1 MPGPRPTWLVAPSI
15 GHYTDHALPVIDRY
29 GDQMTDPALT
39 AVLDMHLLLQLGGRL
54 KRLRVAQGLT
64 TTEIAQRVG
73 ITRNTLRAIES
84 GDPATSLGSYLRVM
98 SALGVSGDLALLAT
112 GAVQQPAGSAAA
124 GGTPAVEVRVSA
136 ARGRHSAQDL
146 QSLLLHEAA
155 VRHIK
160 ANPALLGRAR
170 DALLSWSGASAEEP
184 SRSAP
189 LWNEWLEI
197 LEQRAWR
204 KVLARTQHAQQ
215 LRQASPLLGVLPPQA
230 RQEVLAQVAE
240 LKRGVTLV
248 PASARQGRPAGADP
262 PATTLAAPAT
272 AGPAADPDAPAPPS
286 PARGMLKG
294 AA

>member
-1 MPGPRPTWLVAPSI
+1 
-15 GHYTDHALPVIDRY
+15 
-29 GDQMTDPALT
+29 MTDPSLT

-112 GAVQQPAGSAAA
+112 GAVQQPVGSTSKGEA
-124 GGTPAVEVRVSA
+124 PVVEVRVSA

-170 DALLSWSGASAEEP
+170 DALLSWSGTSAEEP

-189 LWNEWLEI
+189 LWSEWLEI

-248 PASARQGRPAGADP
+248 PASARQGRPAEADP
-262 PATTLAAPAT
+262 SAAALLAP
-272 AGPAADPDAPAPPS
+272 AGPAADQDALALPS

>member
-1 MPGPRPTWLVAPSI
+1 
-15 GHYTDHALPVIDRY
+15 
-29 GDQMTDPALT
+29 MTDPDLT

-54 KRLRVAQGLT
+54 KGLRVAQGLT

-112 GAVQQPAGSAAA
+112 GVVQQPVASAASAA
-124 GGTPAVEVRVSA
+124 GTSHTPRTARTARTTGAASAVGRGARPGEAPVVEVRVSA
-136 ARGRHSAQDL
+136 GRSRHAVQDL

-155 VRHIK
+155 LRQLK
-160 ANPALLGRAR
+160 ADPSLLGRAR
-170 DALLSWSGASAEEP
+170 DALLSWSAGAAEGVREH

-189 LWNEWLEI
+189 LWDEWLEI

-215 LRQASPLLGVLPPQA
+215 LRQASPLLTVLTPKA
-230 RQEVLAQVAE
+230 RQAVLAQVAE
-240 LKRGVTLV
+240 LKRGVTLL
-248 PASARQGRPAGADP
+248 PAGARHDW
-262 PATTLAAPAT
+262 PAEAAPSAAT
-272 AGPAADPDAPAPPS
+272 PDLPS
-286 PARGMLKG
+286 PAPDLSKG
-294 AA
+294 VA